1 MNSISRR
8 KLQILEKQLLYLL
21 FQTFFELNRFHCAMK
36 STRMRFIQTILFAL
50 VAGVANCKETVLGVY
65 IFSRHGDRTAKS
77 TPPANLTDLGYE
89 EIFTSGTYFRN
100 RYIAEG
106 APSQI
111 HGMNTDLVKQSQIT
125 VSAPLDTVLQ
135 NSALGFTQG
144 LYPPVGQTLGSNT
157 LRNGTV
163 VQSPLN
169 GYQLIPI
176 ELVSNGGGSEDSAW
190 LQGAQNCANAQIS
203 SNSYFS
209 TPEYMATLNKTQ
221 SFYNG
226 VAPMVNR
233 TFTAAQTSYANA
245 YTIFDLLNVASIH
258 NSSDDFQSSE
268 LLTPETFF
276 QLRTLGDQHEFNL
289 AYNESEPIR
298 AMTGAV
304 IASQV
309 LQALNGTITGKGQN
323 KLNVQFGAY
332 AGMFSYFGLAG
343 LLQVNPDFYGV
354 PDYASTLTWELIT
367 NATVSSTSFPST
379 DEIGVRFL
387 FHNGTTS
394 NISEPTV
401 YPLFGQSNTVLSW
414 NDFVTG
420 MKKFA
425 VGNQQD
431 WCTLCGNSTGV
442 CAPSALSGSSGSG
455 NSSGPTSCTSSSQ
468 NSSGGGISKAVA
480 GVIGAMVTL
489 AVILGAEVLI
499 MLIAGLRLVSKKRL
513 AAGSPAGSTTVK
525 A

>member
-1 MNSISRR
+1 MR
-8 KLQILEKQLLYLL
+8 LTQAILV
-21 FQTFFELNRFHCAMK
+21 
-36 STRMRFIQTILFAL
+36 AL
-50 VAGVANCKETVLGVY
+50 VAGVANCEETVVGVY

-89 EIFTSGTYFRN
+89 EVFTSGTYFRN

-106 APSQI
+106 ASSKI
-111 HGMNTDLVKQSQIT
+111 HGMNTDLVKEAQIT
-125 VSAPLDTVLQ
+125 ISAPLDTVLQ
-135 NSALGFTQG
+135 NSALAFTQG
-144 LYPPVGQTLGSNT
+144 LYPPVGPILGANT

-169 GYQLIPI
+169 GYQLIPVQ
-176 ELVSNGGGSEDSAW
+176 LVSNGAGSEDSAW
-190 LQGAQNCANAQIS
+190 LEGAQNCANAQIS

-209 TPEYMATLNKTQ
+209 TPEYMSTFNETQ

-226 VAPMVNR
+226 VAPMVNG
-233 TFTAAQTSYANA
+233 TFTAQQTSYANA
-245 YTIFDLLNVASIH
+245 YTIFDLLNVASTH
-258 NSSDDFQSSE
+258 NSSDDFPSAE
-268 LLTPETFF
+268 LLTPDTFF
-276 QLRTLGDQHEFNL
+276 QLRTLADQHEFNL
-289 AYNESEPIR
+289 AYNQSEPIR

-309 LQALNGTITGKGQN
+309 LQALNGTITGKGSN

-332 AGMFSYFGLAG
+332 AGMFSFFGLAG

-354 PDYASTLTWELIT
+354 PDYASTLTWELVT
-367 NATVSSTSFPST
+367 NATVSSTSFPSA
-379 DEIGVRFL
+379 DEISVRFL

-401 YPLFGQSNTVLSW
+401 YPLFGQSETVLAW

-420 MKKFA
+420 MNNFA
-425 VGNQQD
+425 VGGQAQ
-431 WCTLCGNSTGV
+431 WCNLCGNSTGV
-442 CAPSALSGSSGSG
+442 CAPSVLGSSGPANSSGSSSG
-455 NSSGPTSCTSSSQ
+455 TT
-468 NSSGGGISKAVA
+468 SGGGISKAVA

-489 AVILGAEVLI
+489 AVILGAEILI
-499 MLIAGLRLVSKKRL
+499 MLVAGLRLVSKKRL
-513 AAGSPAGSTTVK
+513 AGGSPAGSTTVK

>member
-1 MNSISRR
+1 MR
-8 KLQILEKQLLYLL
+8 LTQAILV
-21 FQTFFELNRFHCAMK
+21 
-36 STRMRFIQTILFAL
+36 AL
-50 VAGVANCKETVLGVY
+50 VAGVANCKETILGVY

-89 EIFTSGTYFRN
+89 EVFTSGTYFRN

-106 APSQI
+106 ASFKI
-111 HGMNTDLVKQSQIT
+111 HGMNTDLVKEAQIT

-135 NSALGFTQG
+135 NSALAFTQG
-144 LYPPVGQTLGSNT
+144 LYPPVGPVLGSNT

-169 GYQLIPI
+169 GYQLIPVQ
-176 ELVSNGGGSEDSAW
+176 LVSNGAGSEDSAW
-190 LQGAQNCANAQIS
+190 LEGAQGCANAQIS

-209 TPEYMATLNKTQ
+209 TPEYMTTLNKTQ

-226 VAPMVNR
+226 VAPMINR
-233 TFTAAQTSYANA
+233 TFTAQQTSYANA

-258 NSSDDFQSSE
+258 NSSDDFPSSE
-268 LLTPETFF
+268 LLTPDTFF
-276 QLRTLGDQHEFNL
+276 QLRTLADQHELNL
-289 AYNESEPIR
+289 AYNKSEPIR

-309 LQALNGTITGKGQN
+309 VQALNGTITGKGKN

-332 AGMFSYFGLAG
+332 AGMFSFFGLAG
-343 LLQVNPDFYGV
+343 LLPVNPDFYGV
-354 PDYASTLTWELIT
+354 PDYASTLTWELVT
-367 NATVSSTSFPST
+367 NATVSSTSFPSA

-401 YPLFGQSNTVLSW
+401 YPLFGQSETVLAW

-420 MKKFA
+420 MNKFA
-425 VGNQQD
+425 VGGQKQ
-431 WCTLCGNSTGV
+431 WCNLCGNSTGV
-442 CAPSALSGSSGSG
+442 CAPSALSGSG
-455 NSSGPTSCTSSSQ
+455 SSGPPSSPSGTTSSSH
-468 NSSGGGISKAVA
+468 SSGGGISKAVA
-480 GVIGAMVTL
+480 GVIGAIVTL
-489 AVILGAEVLI
+489 AVILGAEILI
-499 MLIAGLRLVSKKRL
+499 MLAGGLRLVSKKRL
-513 AAGSPAGSTTVK
+513 AGGSPAGSTSVK